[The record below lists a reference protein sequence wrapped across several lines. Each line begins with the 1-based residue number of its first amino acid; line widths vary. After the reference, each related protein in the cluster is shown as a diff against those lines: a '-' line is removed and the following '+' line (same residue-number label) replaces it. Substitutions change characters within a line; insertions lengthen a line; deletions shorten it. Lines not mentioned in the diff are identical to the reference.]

1 MSQGREIEIKLR
13 APDPARS
20 LALLSSHRFR
30 PSRARVF
37 EHNEVLDTE
46 EMKLRS
52 AGKLLRLRTAGSRQ
66 TLTFKGVA
74 EAGPHK
80 SREEREIHLDS
91 TENIGI
97 ILDRIGFS
105 RKFTYEKFRTEFE
118 RDGEQGIVTFDET
131 PIGNFF
137 EIEGEPEWIDRIAAE
152 LGFAEGDY
160 VTASYG
166 RLYEDW
172 RRIHGEESRDMVF
185 QAGALTNLGS

>member
-20 LALLSSHRFR
+20 LALLSRHRFR
-30 PSRARVF
+30 PSRERVF

-46 EMKLRS
+46 EMGLRS

-80 SREEREIHLDS
+80 SREEREVHLDLE
-91 TENIGI
+91 ENIGI
-97 ILDRIGFS
+97 ILERIGF
-105 RKFTYEKFRTEFE
+105 RRRFVYEKFRTEFE
-118 RDGEQGIVTFDET
+118 RDGEQGVVTFDET

-137 EIEGEPEWIDRIAAE
+137 EIEGEPEWIDRIAGE
-152 LGFAEGDY
+152 LGFTEGDY
-160 VTASYG
+160 LTSSYG
-166 RLYEDW
+166 ELYEAW
-172 RRIHGEESRDMVF
+172 RRSHGGESRHMVF
-185 QAGALTNLGS
+185 QSGALTNLGS